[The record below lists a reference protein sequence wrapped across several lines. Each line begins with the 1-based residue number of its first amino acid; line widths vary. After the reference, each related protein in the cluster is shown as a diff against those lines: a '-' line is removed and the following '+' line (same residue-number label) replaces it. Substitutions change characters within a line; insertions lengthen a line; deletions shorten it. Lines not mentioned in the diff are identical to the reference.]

1 MARGVEIR
9 ARSLRILFSING
21 VKHRETLMLNG
32 EPLAPTPAN
41 IKYADRLAAE
51 IRDRI
56 KHGTFSMVEYFPAS
70 GAGNILTVET
80 QLTEWLSAQRLE
92 ESTRAGYESA
102 AKFWTGYIGSVPIRA
117 LKHSDIL
124 KALANRPELSG
135 KTVNNYVSVLRESLQ
150 MAVIDR
156 ILSDNPADDVPRA
169 KWQKE
174 PPDPFTREEAERII
188 SKLDGQVQNMVET
201 WFWTGLRTSEIF
213 GLKWANVDLSA
224 GALLVNSAIVRGV
237 TKERTK
243 TGIARTV
250 ILNSRAL
257 VAIQR
262 QRQHTQ
268 MAAGAVF
275 HDPRYDSPW
284 NDERAF
290 RRSYWTPTLKRLSI
304 RYRRP
309 YNMRHSY
316 ATQMLMAG
324 MNPAFC
330 ARQLGHSVE
339 IFLRTYSKWLDGDA
353 NLAEMARLEMTLGA
367 LAVPREGKL

>member
-1 MARGVEIR
+1 M
-9 ARSLRILFSING
+9 
-21 VKHRETLMLNG
+21 KYRETLMLNG

-41 IKYADRLAAE
+41 IKYAGRLAAE
-51 IRDRI
+51 MREKIR
-56 KHGTFSMVEYFPAS
+56 HGTFSLVEYFPAS
-70 GAGNILTVET
+70 GAGNVLTVES
-80 QLTEWLSAQRLE
+80 QLDSWLSAQRLE

-102 AKFWTGYIGSVPIRA
+102 SKFWTGYIGTMPIRSV
-117 LKHSDIL
+117 KHSDIL

-135 KTVNNYVSVLRESLQ
+135 KTVNNYVSVLREALQ

-156 ILSDNPADDVPRA
+156 ILTDNPADSIPRA
-169 KWQKE
+169 TWQKE

-188 SKLDGQVQNMVET
+188 AKLDGQVQNMVEM

-213 GLKWANVDLSA
+213 GLKWENVDLNA
-224 GALLVNSAIVRGV
+224 GTLLINSAVVRGL

-243 TGIARTV
+243 TGVARTV

-257 VAIQR
+257 GAIQR

-268 MAAGAVF
+268 IASGAVF
-275 HDPRYDSPW
+275 HDPRYASPW
-284 NDERAF
+284 IDERAF
-290 RRSYWTPTLKRLSI
+290 RRSFWTPTLKRLSI

-316 ATQMLMAG
+316 ASSMLMAG

-353 NLAEMARLEMTLGA
+353 NLAEMARLEMTLRTPEA
-367 LAVPREGKL
+367 PREGSK